1 MTSTIDHA
9 PPAHAGPDAEAS
21 RAQRAGG
28 VAATYLA
35 VALLGAIPYFLLV
48 VDYPGATTAAA
59 KVALVVDHY
68 PSMYAVYL
76 ASYVLFGL
84 AVAVLALALH
94 DRLGRG
100 SFTVRVATTVGLLWS
115 FALVTC
121 GMVFTYG
128 MTTVVELHEDHP
140 AQAVRTWRAVES
152 VAMALGGAGGELLG
166 GTWVLLLS
174 LVALRTAAL
183 PRTVG
188 WLGAVIGVVG
198 LASVVPPLQD
208 ATVAFGLLQIVWF
221 LGVGLTLLRGRGAA
235 PPARAAG

>member
-1 MTSTIDHA
+1 MSSTIDLARPTTA
-9 PPAHAGPDAEAS
+9 PADEGAPWP
-21 RAQRAGG
+21 RRAGG
-28 VAATYLA
+28 VAALYLA
-35 VALLGAIPYFLLV
+35 LALLGAIPYFLLV
-48 VDYPGATTAAA
+48 VDYPGATTAAD
-59 KVALVVDHY
+59 KVALVVEHY

-76 ASYVLFGL
+76 ASYVLFGF

-94 DRLGRG
+94 DRLGRD

-128 MTTVVELHEDHP
+128 MTTVVDLHATEP
-140 AQAVRTWRAVES
+140 AHAVRTWRAVET

-183 PRTVG
+183 PRFLG

-198 LASVVPPLQD
+198 LASVVPPLHD
-208 ATVAFGLLQIVWF
+208 ATVAFGLLQIAWF
-221 LGVGLTLLRGRGAA
+221 LGVGLTLLRGRGTR
-235 PPARAAG
+235 PRSRAAG